1 MASRGWERFPCERMG
16 LRGRASEIGEDNYLA
31 AQDLGAPKRLGS
43 PKIAKV
49 SNHGGE
55 RTMPSNRKGNAS
67 TESVDNYLKGILALS
82 GPEERRVS
90 STSLADRLG
99 VAPASVT
106 NMLQKLASSSLPFV
120 EYERHRG
127 VLLSAAGKR
136 RALEVLRHHR
146 LIETFL
152 YEILD
157 YPLEEVHA
165 EAERLEHFISERFE
179 ERIAAK
185 LGHPKIDPHGHC
197 IPAMDGKMPK
207 QVSQPLTDL
216 HEEGAFVVESVA
228 DQDAQLLKRLRAH
241 GITPGARLE
250 VTGRPPDDLVLRAR
264 SSSKA
269 LRLSRDLAAAVRIRT
284 AR

>member
-1 MASRGWERFPCERMG
+1 M
-16 LRGRASEIGEDNYLA
+16 
-31 AQDLGAPKRLGS
+31 S
-43 PKIAKV
+43 P
-49 SNHGGE
+49 
-55 RTMPSNRKGNAS
+55 RRQGNTN
-67 TESVDNYLKGILALS
+67 TESVDNYLKGILVLS

-106 NMLQKLASSSLPFV
+106 NMLQKLASSPSQFV

-152 YEILD
+152 YEVLA
-157 YPLEEVHA
+157 YPLEEVHE

-185 LGHPKIDPHGHC
+185 LGHPKFDPHGHC
-197 IPAMDGKMPK
+197 IPAMDGRMPK
-207 QVSQPLTDL
+207 QISKSLTDI
-216 HEEGAFVVESVA
+216 HEQGMFIVESVS
-228 DQDAQLLKRLRAH
+228 DQNASLLKRLRAH
-241 GITPGARLE
+241 GITPGARVQ
-250 VTGRPPDDLVLRAR
+250 VTSRSPDDFVLRIRKTSR
-264 SSSKA
+264 S
-269 LRLSRDLAAAVRIRT
+269 LHLSRDHAAAVQIRS
-284 AR
+284 AQ